1 MNKNLI
7 VSILKIKDKTL
18 FPFWQHFL
26 LTFLTTSRVGQKKKK
41 MDKKMKHN
49 LVKNPGGNS
58 GGYSTK
64 SPGLKITSPA
74 L

>member
-1 MNKNLI
+1 MNKKLI

-41 MDKKMKHN
+41 N
-49 LVKNPGGNS
+49 GQKNE
-58 GGYSTK
+58 T
-64 SPGLKITSPA
+64 
-74 L
+74 